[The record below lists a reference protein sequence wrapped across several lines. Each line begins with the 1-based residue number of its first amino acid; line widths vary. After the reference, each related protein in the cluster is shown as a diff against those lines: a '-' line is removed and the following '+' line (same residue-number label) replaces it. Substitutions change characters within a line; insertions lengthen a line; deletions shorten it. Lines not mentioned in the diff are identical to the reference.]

1 MSNLPKG
8 WRVVQLKDIF
18 ERVTRK
24 NEENNSNALTIS
36 AQQGLINQKEYF
48 NKVVASKDLS
58 NYYLLHNGEFAY
70 NKSYSTGYPMGVI
83 KRLDKYDKGALST
96 LYICFRISSDLVDT
110 DYVLEYFSA
119 GNFDKE
125 ISSIAQEGARNH
137 GLLNVG
143 VSDFFNLRIVLPPLE
158 EQKKIADILSTVDKK
173 IAFVEENINAT
184 DELKKGLMQKLL
196 TEGIGHSEFKDS
208 ELGTIPESWEIKS
221 IEDIAEVKGGKR
233 LPKGSS
239 LSEEK
244 TPYPYIRVTNMFM
257 GGIDLSEIQYVPV
270 DIQPQIKNYT
280 ISKNDLFISV
290 AGTLGIVGE
299 VPKELDNANLTE
311 NADKLTNI
319 KIDRKYLLYIFMS
332 NLIQNEISKHTTSN
346 AQPKLA
352 LTKIKTFKIP
362 VAPLEEQKQIVEI
375 LSTVD
380 NKLENLKYKKQ
391 SFEELKKGLMQKLL
405 TGEVR
410 V

>member
-405 TGEVR
+405 NGKVR